1 MPSVRTIL
9 CLASVAAMS
18 PVSAQLTVEPMAPV
32 TVCGSPTLQ
41 VTFNTTDVFD
51 PSNIFTVELSDSS
64 GSFAVPTVIGS
75 AAGVGA
81 ISVMCNFPVAVGSGS
96 AWAIRVVA
104 SDPPQIGDAYV
115 LSISTVLPPNA
126 GTNSNLTLCS
136 SDAPI
141 SMFQYLG
148 GTPQVGG
155 MWTGPNGSANANV
168 FDPAIDPAGCF
179 VYTVAADAP
188 CPNASAMLCITVSQ
202 AVDLG
207 APMSIAAC
215 GSAPIDMGAGLPPGG
230 FWTWTAMPH
239 SSIFIPGVDTPGPY
253 VYTMQGVAPCPSGTV
268 TYTVSVSLP
277 PDAGTGSVVSWC
289 QTNGPVN
296 LLAQLGGTPQLG
308 GTWEDNNATG
318 QLAGGVFSVAG
329 VPSGSYSFT
338 YTAAGGSCPDAQA
351 TVTVNLNAMCIMTP
365 QAPYPVE

>member
-1 MPSVRTIL
+1 MSSVRTFL
-9 CLASVAAMS
+9 CLASVSAMS
-18 PVSAQLTVEPMAPV
+18 TVSAQITVEPMAPV
-32 TVCGSPTLQ
+32 TVCGAPTLQ

-75 AAGVGA
+75 AAGVDA
-81 ISVMCNFPVAVGSGS
+81 MSVMCNFPIAVNSGS
-96 AWAIRVVA
+96 AWAIRVVS
-104 SDPPQIGDAYV
+104 SDPPQIGEAYV

-126 GTNSNLTLCS
+126 GTNSSLTLCS

-155 MWTGPNGSANANV
+155 MWTGPSGVAYANV

-207 APMSIAAC
+207 APMNIAAC
-215 GSAPIDMGAGLPPGG
+215 GSTPIDMGVGLPPGG
-230 FWTWTAMPH
+230 FWTWSGMPH
-239 SSIFIPGVDTPGPY
+239 SSIFIPGVDTPGLFE
-253 VYTMQGVAPCPSGTV
+253 YTMPGVAPCLSVTV
-268 TYTVSVSLP
+268 TYTVGVSLP

-296 LLAQLGGTPQLG
+296 LLAQLGGTPQAG